1 MKKREQL
8 PIQPCSTQ
16 ELEEALEVLE
26 GRWKI
31 LILFHLFSA
40 PVLRFSELRR
50 AMPGISQ
57 KMLIQQLRDLEKD
70 GVVHRKVY
78 AEVPPKVEYMLT
90 KDGAALRPALKALKS
105 WAASRKM
112 PSSVKKKPAS

>member
-1 MKKREQL
+1 MKKPDQL

-40 PVLRFSELRR
+40 PDMVRYRR
-50 AMPGISQ
+50 GF
-57 KMLIQQLRDLEKD
+57 DLWVNLLASKD
-70 GVVHRKVY
+70 FWASSTAAECLLVH
-78 AEVPPKVEYMLT
+78 
-90 KDGAALRPALKALKS
+90 
-105 WAASRKM
+105 
-112 PSSVKKKPAS
+112 